1 MKPTMAHTTTPGV
14 LDEAASG
21 HYVQAGGVTLYYND
35 VGRGE
40 PVIMLHGAGPGAS
53 SWSNFKGNLPAF
65 AERFRLLLVDMPQFG
80 KSQKIAIENEGRLTF
95 TARALAA
102 FMDELGLESAHFVG
116 NSMGGQAALKLAIE
130 SPPRVSKLVVIG
142 SAPVSQSLFVPTP
155 LEGIKHIAGYYRG
168 DGPSLDKMRRLME
181 VIVYDQSLVT
191 DEAVRERYEASL
203 DPDIMRIMTTTPP
216 RNEDLSSQLHQV
228 TCPTLVVWGMD
239 DRMGALDVGLLLT
252 RRIPKARM
260 HIFNRCGHWAQVEH
274 WDEFNRVVL
283 DFLTH

>member
-1 MKPTMAHTTTPGV
+1 MVETSHPPVV

-21 HYVQAGGVTLYYND
+21 HYIQAGSVKLYYND
-35 VGRGE
+35 VGSGE

-53 SWSNFKGNLPAF
+53 SWSNFEGNLPAF
-65 AERFRLLLVDMPQFG
+65 AERFRALLVDMPQFG
-80 KSQKIAIENEGRLTF
+80 KSEKLVIDEGRLTF

-116 NSMGGQAALKLAIE
+116 NSMGGQAAIKLAIDAPE
-130 SPPRVSKLVVIG
+130 RVSKLVVIG
-142 SAPVSQSLFVPTP
+142 SAPVSQSLFTPTP

-168 DGPSLDKMRRLME
+168 DGPSMDKMRRLME
-181 VIVYDQSLVT
+181 VIVYDQSLIT
-191 DEAVRERYEASL
+191 EEAVRERYEASL
-203 DPDIMRIMTTTPP
+203 DPDVMRIMASTPP
-216 RNEDLSSQLHQV
+216 RNEDLSAQLHLVQ
-228 TCPTLVVWGMD
+228 CPALVVWGMD

-252 RRIPKARM
+252 RRFPKGRM

-274 WDEFNRVVL
+274 RDEFNRLVL